1 LNNTEI
7 IMNRRGFLCT
17 SAGAVAFGLRPAPA
31 SDVINIGIVGLGN
44 RSRDIIAACAAQK
57 GCRITAVCDIDQS
70 RLDRGVELAAQSG
83 TGKPQ
88 GYRDIRK
95 LLDSKDVDAVAVVTC
110 NHWHALATVWACQAG
125 KDVYVEKPASH
136 NIWEGRR
143 MVEAARKYGR
153 VVQVGMQGRSITH
166 KRRAIELLHQG
177 AIGKVYLAKGLCF
190 KRRLSIGKKPDG
202 PVPPGVDYDLWLG
215 PARFR
220 PFNPNR
226 FHYNWHWFWD
236 TGNGDIGNQGP
247 HQMDLARWGL
257 GKSGL
262 PRRVF
267 SGGAKFVYD
276 DDQQTPNTQTAVFD
290 YDDCQVVFE
299 VRGLLSGGEGDITFE
314 DGNFIGNLFFGSK
327 GFMAL
332 DARGFRVYL
341 GEKREAGERMN
352 LVEAKPDDPAPHV
365 ANFLDVVR
373 TRRMGGLA
381 ATIED
386 GHISAAMCHMANIS
400 YRVGRSLTFD
410 PAQEKFGADADAN
423 ELLSRQ
429 YRPPYTIPAK
439 V

>member
-1 LNNTEI
+1 
-7 IMNRRGFLCT
+7 MDRRVFLRASAAAIACGLKP
-17 SAGAVAFGLRPAPA
+17 AGANDRINVA
-31 SDVINIGIVGLGN
+31 IIGLGN
-44 RSRDIIAACAAQK
+44 RGRDLLPFFAAQPACRIAAL
-57 GCRITAVCDIDQS
+57 CDIDRS
-70 RLDRGVELAAQSG
+70 RLEQGAQLALQSG
-83 TGKPQ
+83 AGNPTPYQ
-88 GYRDIRK
+88 DIRK
-95 LLDSKDVDAVAVVTC
+95 LLDDKTVDAVAVVSC

-136 NIWEGRR
+136 ELLEGRR

-177 AIGKVYLAKGLCF
+177 VIGKVYLAKGLCF

-202 PVPPGVDYDLWLG
+202 PVPPGVDYDRWLG
-215 PARFR
+215 PAPFR

-262 PRRVF
+262 PSRVF
-267 SGGAKFVYD
+267 SSGEKFVNE
-276 DDQQTPNTQTAVFD
+276 DDQQTPNTQIAIFG
-290 YDDCQVVFE
+290 YDDAQVVFE
-299 VRGLLSGGEGDITFE
+299 VRGLLTAGEGDITFE
-314 DGNFIGNLFFGSK
+314 GGNFIGNLFFGSK
-327 GFMAL
+327 GIMAL

-341 GEKREAGERMN
+341 GEKRELADQMK
-352 LVEAKPDDPAPHV
+352 LVEREPDYPAPHI

-373 TRRMGGLA
+373 SRKTERLA
-381 ATIED
+381 ANIEE

-400 YRVGRSLTFD
+400 YRVKRSLVFD
-410 PAQEKFGADADAN
+410 PAAENFGADAAAN
-423 ELLSRQ
+423 ALLSRR
-429 YRPPYTIPAK
+429 YREPYALPAK